1 MLTARS
7 ALSDRVAGLDAGADD
22 YLGKPIAIEEFL
34 ARVADAQARYRL
46 FLAQAAH
53 QLKTPI
59 MIVRGESALG
69 LERSRDLTEYQGC
82 LPRIHRA
89 AEQMSQRVEGL
100 FLLAHAQAGE
110 RAPMN
115 DAVELDGVAL
125 ECADLMRRR
134 AHALDRTLNLEHIE
148 QVQISGNE
156 ALVREALL
164 ELIENALRHRA
175 PGVPVALSAYRDDGH
190 ACTEVLSAGPE
201 PDPAVL
207 DFARGPLRSNRGNG
221 LGLSIVHWIAEAHGG
236 QFHYARRGDRNVFS
250 VVWPTEPRETAV
262 TPVRGQ

>member
-34 ARVADAQARYRL
+34 ARLADAQARYRL

-190 ACTEVLSAGPE
+190 ACTEVLSAGPS
-201 PDPAVL
+201 PIPRFSTSPAVRC
-207 DFARGPLRSNRGNG
+207 ARTAAMAWVSRSCTGSRKRTAGSSTTPGAAIAMCSRLCGRPSRAKPLLR
-221 LGLSIVHWIAEAHGG
+221 
-236 QFHYARRGDRNVFS
+236 
-250 VVWPTEPRETAV
+250 P
-262 TPVRGQ
+262 